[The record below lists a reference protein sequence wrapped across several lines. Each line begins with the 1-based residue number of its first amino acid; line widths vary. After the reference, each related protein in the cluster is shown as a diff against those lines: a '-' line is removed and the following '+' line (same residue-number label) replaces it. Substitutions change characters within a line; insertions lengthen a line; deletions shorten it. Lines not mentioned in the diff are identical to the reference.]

1 MQPEICENS
10 TLKDLKNAKNEN
22 YYFLRPLHF
31 SLLEQI
37 KTDGNDMLLLVVPNT
52 GVLTTLASTSYA
64 SLVYYVLH
72 VVSPRIKQN
81 ILSFHM
87 LLVSIHK

>member
-1 MQPEICENS
+1 MQPEICKNS

-22 YYFLRPLHF
+22 YFLRPLHF

-37 KTDGNDMLLLVVPNT
+37 KTDGNDMLLLVVPIT
-52 GVLTTLASTSYA
+52 GVLKTLASTSYA

-72 VVSPRIKQN
+72 VLSPRINEAKYF
-81 ILSFHM
+81 IISH
-87 LLVSIHK
+87 VACKYT